1 MNDNNLIIYKNSDGN
16 IIVDAIYKD
25 ETLWLTQK
33 GMAKVFDVQ
42 VPAISK
48 HLKNIFD
55 EDELNR
61 NSVVSKMEIT
71 ANDGKNYNTEVYNLD
86 AIIAVGY
93 RVNSKKATEF
103 RIWATKI
110 LKEYMTKGFALNDER
125 FIRGNKYDSKYF
137 DELLERIK
145 VIRVSERMS
154 YQKITDLFIATST
167 DYNPKSEEAYTFF
180 KIVQNKLHYAISGHT
195 AAELIYNRADSNKE
209 HMGLTNWKNSPDGLI
224 YKYDVSI
231 AKNYLNEE
239 ELEKLNDLTNI
250 FLVFAE
256 DEAKERHILTMQ
268 DWINATDDLL
278 KFRRKK
284 VLNNSGNI
292 SHKDAVKK
300 AESEYEK
307 YRIVQDQKYISSMDE
322 FYNKYLEENKHNN
335 KIEVEL
341 NLKMGKKEYEMYQD
355 IPLKESGST
364 NLCKELPYE
373 VFTIFLENQMARKFQ
388 RISYFDTPTILY
400 IMYVDD
406 NPVGYIGLRTEIN
419 EDWYNWSG
427 NFFYVVR
434 LSERG
439 KGYGTKM
446 LELALDEFR
455 KMGFKEVYSVASENN
470 VASSKVM
477 ENNGGILLKIDKN
490 DRKYYKII
498 L

>member
-209 HMGLTNWKNSPDGLI
+209 HMGLTNW
-224 YKYDVSI
+224 
-231 AKNYLNEE
+231 
-239 ELEKLNDLTNI
+239 
-250 FLVFAE
+250 LVC
-256 DEAKERHILTMQ
+256 
-268 DWINATDDLL
+268 
-278 KFRRKK
+278 
-284 VLNNSGNI
+284 
-292 SHKDAVKK
+292 
-300 AESEYEK
+300 
-307 YRIVQDQKYISSMDE
+307 
-322 FYNKYLEENKHNN
+322 
-335 KIEVEL
+335 
-341 NLKMGKKEYEMYQD
+341 
-355 IPLKESGST
+355 PL
-364 NLCKELPYE
+364 
-373 VFTIFLENQMARKFQ
+373 
-388 RISYFDTPTILY
+388 
-400 IMYVDD
+400 
-406 NPVGYIGLRTEIN
+406 
-419 EDWYNWSG
+419 
-427 NFFYVVR
+427 
-434 LSERG
+434 
-439 KGYGTKM
+439 
-446 LELALDEFR
+446 
-455 KMGFKEVYSVASENN
+455 
-470 VASSKVM
+470 
-477 ENNGGILLKIDKN
+477 
-490 DRKYYKII
+490 
-498 L
+498 

>member
-1 MNDNNLIIYKNSDGN
+1 MIDNNLIIYKNNEGN

-55 EDELNR
+55 EDELNK

-71 ANDGKNYNTEVYNLD
+71 ADDGKNYNTEVYNLD

-125 FIRGNKYDSKYF
+125 FIRGNKYDAKYF

-145 VIRVSERMS
+145 TIRVSERMA

-167 DYNPKSEEAYTFF
+167 DYNPKSEEAYKFF

-195 AAELIYNRADSNKE
+195 AAELIYSRADSSKE
-209 HMGLTNWKNSPDGLI
+209 YMGLTSWKNSPDGLI

-231 AKNYLNEE
+231 AKNYLNKE

-256 DEAKERHILTMQ
+256 DEAKERHIMTMH
-268 DWINATDDLL
+268 DWIDATDDLL

-284 VLNNSGNI
+284 ILDNSGNI
-292 SHKDAVKK
+292 SHKQAVEK

-307 YRIVQDQKYISSMDE
+307 YRVIQDQKYISSMDE
-322 FYNKYLEENKHNN
+322 FYNKYLEENK
-335 KIEVEL
+335 
-341 NLKMGKKEYEMYQD
+341 KED
-355 IPLKESGST
+355 
-364 NLCKELPYE
+364 
-373 VFTIFLENQMARKFQ
+373 
-388 RISYFDTPTILY
+388 
-400 IMYVDD
+400 
-406 NPVGYIGLRTEIN
+406 
-419 EDWYNWSG
+419 
-427 NFFYVVR
+427 
-434 LSERG
+434 
-439 KGYGTKM
+439 
-446 LELALDEFR
+446 
-455 KMGFKEVYSVASENN
+455 
-470 VASSKVM
+470 
-477 ENNGGILLKIDKN
+477 
-490 DRKYYKII
+490 
-498 L
+498 